1 MSLFFGRNTK
11 PERRA
16 IGGNAAFGVGLDVN
30 QRTGD
35 SMSLIPLFAAHR
47 VITDAVASTPLQ
59 RYRDNGDGS
68 KTQLSGSNLFTGLD
82 GTQFSFTSQ
91 CVASMLFD
99 GNAFG
104 YVTGFDYTGWP
115 SSLLWLDPRKV
126 SVVGSW
132 GDLDSPDGPQYFYE
146 RRPLDRQRVVHI
158 PWIMPPGKNRGLSPL
173 ANFKTSLETGQLA
186 QKMARDYYKNQ
197 GVPRVH
203 VKNSEQTIDDPDV
216 AQKLKERYKQE
227 VAGLDVLLTGMDWD
241 INVLGVPA
249 DQAAFVETMKLNA
262 TQVAAIYGV
271 PPEEIGGTTGS
282 SMTYKTLEQQE
293 QRFYGRVIRPW
304 ATRIEQHLTALLPR
318 GQYVR
323 FNLDA
328 QVRADIL
335 ARYQAHQIGLTTGIE
350 TLDEARALEERPP
363 LTPEQIAEWQ
373 ELYGSTPPAPEANPT
388 GSGGSTSPGGTDGQP
403 AN

>member
-363 LTPEQIAEWQ
+363 LTPQQIEEWQ
-373 ELYGSTPPAPEANPT
+373 ELYAKQPTPPAA
-388 GSGGSTSPGGTDGQP
+388 PGGQEPEGKTDGHK
-403 AN
+403 AD